1 MSGVRSEQELVAGLA
16 ELAESAAPPSAVDPG
31 AAVRRGRGRVARRR
45 MSVWGATAAVLLVCT
60 SVAVGLGGRSAGPAS
75 PIGPA
80 GPGGGPA
87 VPSVTRPPGTPGPD
101 ASAPGGAPVA
111 DGFAPLSVEADFGW
125 LPDPVR
131 AVRYSSGANG
141 PLVQASGDATGGG
154 MRFALVVYPK
164 GVTPE
169 LEQQPGE
176 TQTLRA
182 TAPLGG
188 REAFWVVSEVPSDG
202 PTVLRWRTA
211 DGRWA
216 ELTSTSVP
224 QDQRE
229 ALPRRVAEKVVFGR
243 RAVPLPVRL
252 TGVPAAYA
260 VTGADLLRPV
270 SGAGDWW
277 LRLTVSVSPTQT
289 FSTTVVPVG
298 TDWLPRTQAV
308 PGAGGTVDP
317 ASCRERDGLVLC
329 VQIGS
334 NGALDAVGGVA
345 GWLPHVVTV
354 GTDPAAWERGTV

>member
-16 ELAESAAPPSAVDPG
+16 ELAESAAPPSGVDVC
-31 AAVRRGRGRVARRR
+31 AAVRQGRGRVARRR
-45 MSVWGATAAVLLVCT
+45 MSVWGAAAAVLLVCS
-60 SVAVGLGGRSAGPAS
+60 SVAAGVGGRSAAPV
-75 PIGPA
+75 GPA
-80 GPGGGPA
+80 GPGAGSA
-87 VPSVTRPPGTPGPD
+87 APSVTPRPGVPGPG
-101 ASAPGGAPVA
+101 AGAPAA

-125 LPDPVR
+125 LPEQVR

-141 PLVQASGDATGGG
+141 ALVQASGDAAGGG
-154 MRFALVVYPK
+154 MRFALVVYPV

-169 LEQQPGE
+169 LEQQPGRAE
-176 TQTLRA
+176 TLRA
-182 TAPLGG
+182 TAPVGG
-188 REAFWVVSEVPSDG
+188 REAYWVVSEERSDG

-216 ELTSTSVP
+216 ELTSSSVP

-229 ALPRRVAEKVVFGR
+229 ALPRRVAEKVAFGR

-270 SGAGDWW
+270 SGSGDWW
-277 LRLTVSVSPTQT
+277 LRLTVSVSPTQA

-298 TDWLPRTQAV
+298 TDWLPRTRAV
-308 PGAGGTVDP
+308 PGSGGAVDP
-317 ASCRERDGLVLC
+317 ASCRERDGLMLC
-329 VQIGS
+329 VQVGS

-345 GWLPHVVTV
+345 GWFPHVVAV